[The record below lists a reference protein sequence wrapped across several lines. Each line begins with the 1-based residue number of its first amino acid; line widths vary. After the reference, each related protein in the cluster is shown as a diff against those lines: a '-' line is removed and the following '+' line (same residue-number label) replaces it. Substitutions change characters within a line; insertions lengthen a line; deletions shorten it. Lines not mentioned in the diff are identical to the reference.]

1 MTGAEGTSNSG
12 RVMNNSLVRFF
23 FVSILGTVADFAS
36 ALLLHS
42 VFGLSGVSAS
52 TIGFVIG
59 GTINYLAHH
68 HVTFR
73 KGKEGPPTLTGLF
86 KYYLAI
92 VASLVV
98 RLVVLVVL
106 ERLTAWPFWLMLS
119 IAFVASFLC
128 SYLVSLFWV
137 FRAKA

>member
-1 MTGAEGTSNSG
+1 
-12 RVMNNSLVRFF
+12 MNNSLVRFF
-23 FVSILGTVADFAS
+23 FVSILGTVADFSA

-42 VFGLSGVSAS
+42 VFGLSGVVAS
-52 TIGFVIG
+52 TIGFVLG

-73 KGKEGPPTLTGLF
+73 KGQEEPPSLIGLF

-98 RLVVLVVL
+98 RLAVLVVL
-106 ERLTAWPFWLMLS
+106 DRLTAWPFWIMLS

-137 FRAKA
+137 FRTKT

>member
-1 MTGAEGTSNSG
+1 
-12 RVMNNSLVRFF
+12 MNNSFVRFF
-23 FVSILGTVADFAS
+23 FVSILGTVADFAA
-36 ALLLHS
+36 ALVLHS
-42 VFGLSGVSAS
+42 VFGLSAIAAS
-52 TIGFVIG
+52 TIGFILG

-73 KGKEGPPTLTGLF
+73 KGQEEPPTFTGLF

-92 VASLVV
+92 VASLGV
-98 RLVVLVVL
+98 RLAVLVVL
-106 ERLTAWPFWLMLS
+106 EQLTAWPFWLMLS